1 VRLAA
6 VLLLAICVTGSL
18 AAGDAAA
25 KKKKKHKVARV
36 FAASVSPNLAIP
48 DQPPPPGHD
57 IVVSST
63 ITIGKKFKGRT
74 VGDVNVTGIKTTGS
88 GPNAAND
95 LSFSLTAPNGKLV
108 LLSATALSGQ
118 SVGPLTFDD
127 DTPTSICSSP
137 TPTCPDPDAT
147 LVEPFAG
154 TANLIGLNQGDI
166 TPLSTFTGVPMRGT
180 WTFQA
185 WDNGNGDTSVLN
197 SWGVQITAERPVS

>member
-108 LLSATALSGQ
+108 LLNGTALSGQ

-137 TPTCPDPDAT
+137 TPTCSDPDAT

-180 WTFQA
+180 WTFQT
-185 WDNGNGDTSVLN
+185 WDNNNGDTSVLN